1 MTVRVLINFQILDLM
16 NYWVL
21 SLRLVSIR
29 YFKVLTDGLKF
40 LKLWSLLADI
50 FPLLDR
56 LGFSWF
62 SFKEV
67 DTLELLH
74 ALLGHWLE
82 WIVNSVCSL
91 LDLLPIVF
99 DSMSRCQL
107 KQVDRAILSGLCGL
121 LHGWFGALTTTFWL
135 DYLVLRHAFEVRH
148 LYTKHG
154 KIEFIV
160 SDLRLM
166 EEICRNIVGLS

>member
-1 MTVRVLINFQILDLM
+1 MTVRVLIVFQILDLM
-16 NYWVL
+16 DYWVL

-29 YFKVLTDGLKF
+29 DLKVFINGLKF
-40 LKLWSLLADI
+40 LNLGSLFIEI

-56 LGFSWF
+56 LGFSWL

-74 ALLGHWLE
+74 ALLGHGLE

-91 LDLLPIVF
+91 FDLLPVVF

-107 KQVDRAILSGLCGL
+107 KQVDRTILSGLCGL
-121 LHGWFGALTTTFWL
+121 LHGWFGALATAFWL
-135 DYLVLRHAFEVRH
+135 DYLVLRHASEIRH

-154 KIEFIV
+154 
-160 SDLRLM
+160 
-166 EEICRNIVGLS
+166 